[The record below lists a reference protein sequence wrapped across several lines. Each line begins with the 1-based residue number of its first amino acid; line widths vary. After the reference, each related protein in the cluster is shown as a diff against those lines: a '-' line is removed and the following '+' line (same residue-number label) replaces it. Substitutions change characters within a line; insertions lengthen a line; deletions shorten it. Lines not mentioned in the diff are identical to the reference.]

1 MVRLLYKYTDRYDT
15 GIQGSEVVHFD
26 ICVDRIFKVH
36 CLKYSLNFQG
46 ESNKILFFILSKHM
60 EFYPPLFPVPVGISC
75 PLSMHTCLTIV
86 KYFAPKKTNMGTGTG
101 TKSGAPASRLKR
113 FLVLMCFP
121 KATVARAERFQ

>member
-26 ICVDRIFKVH
+26 ICVDRIFKVRF
-36 CLKYSLNFQG
+36 LKYSLNFQG
-46 ESNKILFFILSKHM
+46 VSNKIFFFLSTHM

-86 KYFAPKKTNMGTGTG
+86 KYFAPKKDEYGCRYRYRYEKWG
-101 TKSGAPASRLKR
+101 SRLPVEAVSGTDVFSKGDGG
-113 FLVLMCFP
+113 
-121 KATVARAERFQ
+121 

>member
-46 ESNKILFFILSKHM
+46 VSNINFFLYSLHTHGILS
-60 EFYPPLFPVPVGISC
+60 PLFPVPVGISC

-86 KYFAPKKTNMGTGTG
+86 KYFAPKKDEYGYRYRYRYEKWG
-101 TKSGAPASRLKR
+101 SRLPVEAVSGTDVFSKGDGG
-113 FLVLMCFP
+113 
-121 KATVARAERFQ
+121 